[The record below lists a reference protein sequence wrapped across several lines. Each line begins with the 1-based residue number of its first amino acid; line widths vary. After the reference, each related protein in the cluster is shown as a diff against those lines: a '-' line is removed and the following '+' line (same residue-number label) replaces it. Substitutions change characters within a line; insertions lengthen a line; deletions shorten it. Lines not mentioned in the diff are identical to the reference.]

1 MSDITY
7 NQLRKEISGE
17 LSPRIND
24 FGSTVADI
32 GRNFRNLGF
41 ETAVWLPEKIHTV
54 NLGGIEAESYI
65 GYSRM
70 EGRWG
75 LRLRTIERDHETGSF
90 VGQRVQTLESC
101 GNVET
106 VMSALEKVRDLVV
119 LIHKKAK
126 KQAEILDQISPEI
139 ESYRNPD
146 FHF

>member
-7 NQLRKEISGE
+7 NQLRKEISEG

-41 ETAVWLPEKIHTV
+41 ETAVWLPDKIHSE
-54 NLGGIEAESYI
+54 NLGGINAESYV

-75 LRLRTIERDHETGSF
+75 LRIRTIERNHETGSF
-90 VGQRVQTLESC
+90 VGQRVQALESC
-101 GNVET
+101 ANMEIAV
-106 VMSALEKVRDLVV
+106 SALEKVPELV
-119 LIHKKAK
+119 LSIYKKARR
-126 KQAEILDQISPEI
+126 QTEILDKISEEI
-139 ESYRNPD
+139 ESYRNPE